1 MSSTFFSLPASV
13 SILIFSPAARHPTLV
28 PPVSARSSTMEPP
41 ASARGYIL
49 DLWSPTRV
57 WTSFRGELVP
67 LLLPPAAA
75 PASTLFPPVS
85 GWASSLVPDHPD
97 SYRVWPSLSG
107 DQVPLLPA
115 DSDFSPCPFACL
127 LPGGTVR
134 TWLASGHHRHAYSVI
149 SCPLQSL
156 DITSAYSVS

>member
-13 SILIFSPAARHPTLV
+13 SILIFSPAVRLPTLV
-28 PPVSARSSTMEPP
+28 PPVSARASTMEPLG
-41 ASARGYIL
+41 RGYTQ
-49 DLWSPTRV
+49 DLWAPIRAWSSC
-57 WTSFRGELVP
+57 WGELVP

-97 SYRVWPSLSG
+97 SNRVRSSLPG

-115 DSDFSPCPFACL
+115 VSAFSPCPFCAPPPWG
-127 LPGGTVR
+127 LPFAPG
-134 TWLASGHHRHAYSVI
+134 WHRGIMGMHM
-149 SCPLQSL
+149 L
-156 DITSAYSVS
+156 